1 MILNL
6 IWNAKDVPEKVAT
19 VVTNLT
25 ICFKEENMW
34 FELKRVLTPVTAD
47 DLVNGQKGWVND
59 SIEYLM
65 SDVKDLPPY
74 RVVRTEDMDYPFRR
88 SSRSETLG
96 VNAYLVGK
104 PKKYF
109 YPAE

>member
-1 MILNL
+1 
-6 IWNAKDVPEKVAT
+6 
-19 VVTNLT
+19 LT

-34 FELKRVLTPVTAD
+34 FELQRVLTPVTAGN
-47 DLVNGQKGWVND
+47 LVNGQKGWVND

>member
-1 MILNL
+1 
-6 IWNAKDVPEKVAT
+6 
-19 VVTNLT
+19 
-25 ICFKEENMW
+25 MW
-34 FELKRVLTPVTAD
+34 FELQRVLTPVTAD